1 MLEPTL
7 LEQIDELLSHCD
19 HNSLACA
26 WCRRLN
32 SAKQEIQRLQGL
44 IVEWYEAHQ
53 TAEDI
58 ARNID
63 AAIALVNEAR
73 NG

>member
-53 TAEDI
+53 VPDDH